1 LKKIVITGAAG
12 FIGSNL
18 VDKLLNEGLFVYG
31 IDNLITGSLDNLSH
45 LNSNNNFDFV
55 NQDVTKYIDIKDKI
69 DYVFHF
75 ASPASPIDYL
85 EYPIQTLKANALG
98 GHNALG
104 LAKKNNAKFILA
116 STSEVYGDPLEHPQ
130 KESYFGNVNP
140 IGPRSIYD
148 EAKRFIESMTI
159 SYHVYHNLRVSIVR
173 IFNTYG
179 PRMKID
185 DGRVLPTFIK
195 QAASNKDLTVN
206 GDGTQTRSF
215 CYIDDLVNGVIKLMN
230 SEYSYPINIG
240 NDDEV
245 TINEIASTLISILN
259 SESKIIYNE
268 LPEDD
273 PLKRKPD
280 LTLAKKILNWKPKI
294 DKKDGFEML
303 IEYYKKNNLI

>member
-1 LKKIVITGAAG
+1 MKKIVITGAAG

-18 VDKLLNEGLFVYG
+18 VDRLINEGFFVYG

-55 NQDVTKYIDIKDKI
+55 NHDVTKYIDIKDKI

-85 EYPIQTLKANALG
+85 EYPIQTLKANAIG

-148 EAKRFIESMTI
+148 ESKRFIESMTI

-215 CYIDDLVNGVIKLMN
+215 CYIDDLVNGIVQLMN

-280 LTLAKKILNWKPKI
+280 LTLAKKILNWMPKI

-303 IEYYKKNNLI
+303 IEYYKKNNMI

>member
-1 LKKIVITGAAG
+1 MKKIVITGAAG

-18 VDKLLNEGLFVYG
+18 VDRLINEGFFVYG

-45 LNSNNNFDFV
+45 LNSNNNFDFI
-55 NQDVTKYIDIKDKI
+55 NHDVTKYIDIKDKI

-85 EYPIQTLKANALG
+85 EYPIQTLKANAIG

-159 SYHVYHNLRVSIVR
+159 SYHVYHKLRVSIVR

-215 CYIDDLVNGVIKLMN
+215 CYIDDLVNGIIQLMN

-280 LTLAKKILNWKPKI
+280 LTLAKKILNW
-294 DKKDGFEML
+294 GT
-303 IEYYKKNNLI
+303 KN